1 MFVEWCSAY
10 VNWELINHVNLSICL
25 SILLVSI
32 IYVIKYNY
40 GTGLCMCWYLHPI
53 VYLDSIHSRNCKATK
68 EVIIDMFSWLCKKW
82 IDTSMDPYVRYFK
95 LLYILY
101 IYIKQHIHHFFKYC
115 IYFFLKYNKSTV
127 YHIQASIILI
137 FFKTYTETIQLVQ

>member
-1 MFVEWCSAY
+1 MSVYKYVLFRYHWSNNNVIQYLDYVRRVVY

-32 IYVIKYNY
+32 IHVIKYNY

-68 EVIIDMFSWLCKKW
+68 EVIIDMFSWLYKKW
-82 IDTSMDPYVRYFK
+82 IDKSMDPYVRFFK

-101 IYIKQHIHHFFKYC
+101 ISIKQHIHHFLNTAF
-115 IYFFLKYNKSTV
+115 
-127 YHIQASIILI
+127 I
-137 FFKTYTETIQLVQ
+137 FS